1 MTFSY
6 DHNQSL
12 GYLTS
17 IASRLLNNM
26 LATRLKAAGIDMTS
40 EQWGAIIILL
50 NEGAMTQRQLGERLH
65 LEKSSVSRLTDG
77 LEKRGW
83 IVRTKAPSDN
93 RQRLV
98 TPTPK
103 ALKTAE
109 HCATI
114 ARAIHEEAQLG
125 MNENEMIASRSL
137 LTRIIKNLE
146 EASK

>member
-83 IVRTKAPSDN
+83 IVRTKAPSDS